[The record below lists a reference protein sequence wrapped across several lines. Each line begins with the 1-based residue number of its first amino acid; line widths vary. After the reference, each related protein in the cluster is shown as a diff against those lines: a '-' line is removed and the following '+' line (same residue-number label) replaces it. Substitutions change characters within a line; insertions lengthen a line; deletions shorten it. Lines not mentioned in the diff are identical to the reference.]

1 MVVTTSWLAEH
12 LHDPEVVVLFLGRDR
27 QAFERGHI
35 PGAQFI
41 PLDAIAEEHGNIP
54 HELPSIE
61 NLKALFEGV
70 GISDNS
76 RIVLSGEGGGMM
88 AARAYFT
95 LDYLGL
101 GDRAALLDGGSER
114 WMTEGRAV
122 SRTESAPPPGH
133 ITPHPHREIVVSLAE
148 MKQLSGHPNG
158 AAILDARSAA
168 EFSGAVAS
176 EGVSK
181 KGHIPGANPMDWK
194 SLERGDSEL
203 LPRTE
208 LATKFA
214 NAGIQRGQKVVSYCR
229 TGMRAS
235 MVYFVAK
242 YLGHP
247 AAMYDGSVVEWV
259 EKGNDLVTSLQ

>member
-1 MVVTTSWLAEH
+1 MVVSTSWLAQH
-12 LHDPEVVVLFLGRDR
+12 LHDPGVVVIYIGRDR
-27 QAFERGHI
+27 QSYERGHI
-35 PGAQFI
+35 PSVQFI
-41 PLDAIAEEHGNIP
+41 PLDAMAEQHGDIP

-61 NLKALFEGV
+61 NLKALFESV

-76 RIVLSGEGGGMM
+76 RIVLCGEGGGML

-101 GDRAALLDGGSER
+101 GEHAALLNGGYER
-114 WMTEGRAV
+114 WVAEGREV
-122 SRTESAPPPGH
+122 SHATSVLNRGH
-133 ITPHPHREIVVSLAE
+133 ITPHPHPEILVSLAE
-148 MKQLSGHPNG
+148 MQQLSRQPNG
-158 AAILDARSAA
+158 AALLDARSAA
-168 EFSGAVAS
+168 EFKGAVAS

-181 KGHIPGANPMDWK
+181 PGHIPGATAMDWK
-194 SLERGDSEL
+194 SLETGDSEL

-208 LATKFA
+208 LAKMFA
-214 NAGIQRGQKVVSYCR
+214 NAGIQPGQKVISYCR
-229 TGMRAS
+229 TGLRAS

-259 EKGNDLVTSLQ
+259 QKGNDLVTSSQ